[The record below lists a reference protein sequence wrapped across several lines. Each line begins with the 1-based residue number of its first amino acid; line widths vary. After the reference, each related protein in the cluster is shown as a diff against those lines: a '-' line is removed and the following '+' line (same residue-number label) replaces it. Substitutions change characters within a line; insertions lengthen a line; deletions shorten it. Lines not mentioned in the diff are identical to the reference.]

1 MTDGGPILLRTNM
14 KAGHGGATGRF
25 DRLKEIAVEYAF
37 AIWAAKASQKP
48 YPKAQASTEIT

>member
-1 MTDGGPILLRTNM
+1 M

-37 AIWAAKASQKP
+37 AIWAAEASRKA
-48 YPKAQASTEIT
+48 YPRESSDTEIA

>member
-1 MTDGGPILLRTNM
+1 M

-37 AIWAAKASQKP
+37 AIWAANASRKP
-48 YPKAQASTEIT
+48 YRKTPEITEIA